1 MQKTNRLWITVLA
14 LGWAFD
20 FLFWKHTP
28 GVSFAIFVVL
38 TLGIGFWLTR
48 SLGVSAAR
56 GTLVL
61 LLPIGLLAAL
71 TFIRAE
77 PMTAFLTH
85 VMTLFL
91 MFVLAVTFSG
101 GRWLAYSL
109 ADYVVRLFSLLG
121 SMIAR
126 PLGFT
131 AEARRGTPEE
141 ETPKTRRQVWP
152 VLRGLLIALPV
163 VAVLASLLASADL
176 VFAQRLD
183 EFTKLFR
190 LENLP
195 EYIFRGV
202 YILILAYLL
211 AGVYLHAAERSRDE
225 KLQGEEKPVVP
236 PFLGFTEAAI
246 VLGSVILL
254 FAVFVVIQFQYFFG
268 GPANISIQGFTYSEY
283 ARRGFGEL
291 LGVAFISLLLLMGLS
306 ALAKRETP
314 VQRKAFSGLG
324 IGVVVLVLVMLVSA
338 YQRLALYEAA
348 YGFSR
353 LRTYSH
359 VFLLWLAALLVA
371 VAALEWI
378 QKQRLF
384 AVSMLIAALGFA
396 LSIGFLN
403 VDGFI
408 VRQNVSRAE
417 AGHELDVAYLASLSE
432 DAVPAL
438 AEAFGSAQLSTGT
451 REAVG
456 AALAC
461 RAAQTISRQ
470 PDTSWQSFHFSRWQ
484 AEQTI
489 ASLETSLSGYKED
502 DDEWPLII
510 ITPGGVEYDCWDADT
525 FD

>member
-14 LGWAFD
+14 LGWVFD

-38 TLGIGFWLTR
+38 TLGTGFWLTR
-48 SLGVSAAR
+48 GLGVSAAR
-56 GTLVL
+56 GTLLL
-61 LLPIGLLAAL
+61 LLPIGLLAAM
-71 TFIRAE
+71 TFVRAE

-91 MFVLAVTFSG
+91 MFVLVVTFSG
-101 GRWLAYSL
+101 GRWLSYGL

-131 AEARRGTPEE
+131 AEARRDTPEE
-141 ETPKTRRQVWP
+141 ETPKARRQVWP
-152 VLRGLLIALPV
+152 VLRGLLMALPV
-163 VAVLASLLASADL
+163 VALLASLLASADL

-183 EFTKLFR
+183 DFIKLFR

-211 AGVYLHAAERSRDE
+211 AGIYLHAAERSRDE

-254 FAVFVVIQFQYFFG
+254 FAMFVIIQFQYFFG
-268 GPANISIQGFTYSEY
+268 GQANISVEGFTYSEY

-291 LGVAFISLLLLMGLS
+291 LGVAFISLLLLMGFS
-306 ALAKRETP
+306 ALSKRETP
-314 VQRKAFSGLG
+314 LQRRAFSGLG
-324 IGVVVLVLVMLVSA
+324 IGVVALVLVMLVSA
-338 YQRLALYEAA
+338 YQRLALYEDA

-371 VAALEWI
+371 VVALEWI

-384 AVSMLIAALGFA
+384 AVSMLITALGFA
-396 LSIGFLN
+396 LSLAFLN

-408 VRQNVSRAE
+408 VRQNVARAE

-438 AEAFGSAQLSTGT
+438 AQAFASTRLSAGT

-461 RAAQTISRQ
+461 RAARTGSRQ
-470 PDTSWQSFHFSRWQ
+470 PDTSWQSFHVSRWQ
-484 AEQTI
+484 ADQTM
-489 ASLETSLSGYKED
+489 ASLKSSLSGYKED
-502 DDEWPLII
+502 DDEWPLILT
-510 ITPGGVEYDCWDADT
+510 TPGGVEYDCWKADT